1 MPFIQSFE
9 VRKGSLP
16 HLLRRSPLA
25 EGAKSKCAIKRQVQL
40 ICTCLLLLCILVSC
54 VGIVFAVSFT
64 TAGIIAVGV
73 CTFRNRSDFRHGRR
87 AGVGVG
93 SWVGSGV
100 GAGVAVGSGVGVG
113 AAVGSGV
120 GVGVTSTYVLSL
132 SASLSD
138 SASEV
143 SVLVTTGVVYVTTSF
158 SPVCLA
164 TFVTVGRSSSVMQL

>member
-64 TAGIIAVGV
+64 TAGIIAV
-73 CTFRNRSDFRHGRR
+73 
-87 AGVGVG
+87 
-93 SWVGSGV
+93 W
-100 GAGVAVGSGVGVG
+100 
-113 AAVGSGV
+113 
-120 GVGVTSTYVLSL
+120 
-132 SASLSD
+132 
-138 SASEV
+138 
-143 SVLVTTGVVYVTTSF
+143 
-158 SPVCLA
+158 CLY
-164 TFVTVGRSSSVMQL
+164 FPEQK

>member
-87 AGVGVG
+87 AGGRCG
-93 SWVGSGV
+93 FLGRFRRRCWGSGRLRCRRRCRRRFR
-100 GAGVAVGSGVGVG
+100 GRCGC
-113 AAVGSGV
+113 
-120 GVGVTSTYVLSL
+120 TSTYVLSL

-164 TFVTVGRSSSVMQL
+164 TFVTVGRSSSVM